1 MEGSFILLVGMTA
14 EEPSFRCCNKSCREM
29 ESGAAGSTRGHFC
42 SMAFIIASETFG
54 SSLFL

>member
-1 MEGSFILLVGMTA
+1 MEGSFIVLVGVPA
-14 EEPSFRCCNKSCREM
+14 EESSFRCCNKSCRKM

-42 SMAFIIASETFG
+42 SMAFIIASETFS